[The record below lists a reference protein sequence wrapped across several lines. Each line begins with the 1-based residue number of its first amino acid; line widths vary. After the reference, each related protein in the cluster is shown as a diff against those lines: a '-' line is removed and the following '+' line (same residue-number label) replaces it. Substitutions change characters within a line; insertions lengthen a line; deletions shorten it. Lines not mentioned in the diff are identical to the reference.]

1 MIVMGQSTSC
11 HCFEGLTTGGDA
23 TAKAERINKITKG
36 ATFMQAILLGMS
48 SRKLFVRLSDEGSVI
63 KWKTEEGAWQQEAG
77 EVDLTIVKAV
87 KPVGNQGL
95 QFVSKEKILFE
106 INAEDAACRD
116 QWIIAISDILM
127 GW

>member
-1 MIVMGQSTSC
+1 MGQSVSC
-11 HCFEGLTTGGDA
+11 QCFEGLAGGDA
-23 TAKAERINKITKG
+23 AAKAERMNKITKG

-87 KPVGNQGL
+87 KPVGNQGM
-95 QFVSKEKILFE
+95 QFVSKDKVLLE
-106 INAEDAACRD
+106 INAEDSTARN